1 MRPAPGWPH
10 CSSSSANGYSRSMAQ
25 PRINAGKILITLA
38 VLIAATLVVL
48 FVINQLQARGLI

>member
-1 MRPAPGWPH
+1 
-10 CSSSSANGYSRSMAQ
+10 MAQ